1 MTGLVQNF
9 DRSILL
15 FINDVCGSSLI
26 AGIANIFTYI
36 GYGAAI
42 WIVILV
48 TLSVRLRS
56 LRFFLY
62 WGLVYIMIFTLCD
75 LGLKNLIHRSRPFTD
90 MPFLVIRTV
99 VPSSFSFPSSHAA
112 YSGASLY
119 MITLVCKTKA
129 VRAFILALAIAVAV
143 SRLVL
148 LVHYPSDV
156 ICGFFLGMFI
166 AWVIFKLMRREK
178 DGESWRAG
186 RLN

>member
-1 MTGLVQNF
+1 MIGLIQNF

-26 AGIANIFTYI
+26 VGIANIFTYA
-36 GYGAAI
+36 GYDAAI
-42 WIVILV
+42 WIVILI

-56 LRFFLY
+56 LRFFMY
-62 WGLVYIMIFTLCD
+62 WGLVFIMITALCD

-129 VRAFILALAIAVAV
+129 VRAVILALAIGVAV

-156 ICGFFLGMFI
+156 ICGFVLGIFF
-166 AWVIFKLMRREK
+166 AWGIFKLMRMENDK
-178 DGESWRAG
+178 ESWRTG
-186 RLN
+186 RRN